1 MTFKVIISDEAKLDL
16 KEYYQY
22 YKNGASK
29 RIADNFF
36 LDFDKMRK
44 IISRNTYFQV
54 WYDEFRAVPLKKYPF
69 LIFYLVD
76 TEKKIIVISRIFH
89 TSQNPEKYP

>member
-1 MTFKVIISDEAKLDL
+1 
-16 KEYYQY
+16 
-22 YKNGASK
+22 
-29 RIADNFF
+29 
-36 LDFDKMRK
+36 
-44 IISRNTYFQV
+44 
-54 WYDEFRAVPLKKYPF
+54 DEFRAVPLKKYPF